1 MTTRS
6 WRHYITRPLS
16 LGLVVGLC
24 SLATAGT
31 SAAATWTP
39 IQIDNAADVGRFASM
54 AADANR
60 KLHVSYLDASGNLK
74 YASDKSGSWLAET
87 VTNPN
92 ITAGKVVL
100 AGTALALDAGN
111 NPHVNYHYNDTVN
124 ARGFRN
130 IVYNGSAWANPSTNI
145 TQNFA
150 PALDQ
155 ASSIFHR
162 GGFSHIAFV
171 KYNGSNS
178 SFQYVKNTTA
188 GNYAN
193 WGTVV
198 QIDAVENSGAS
209 NSIVVDS
216 QGKVFIVGY
225 NSTSTDLFYYTNESG
240 SFVKTTLVSS
250 TDAVGKY
257 CNLALDASD
266 NLHLTYLETTASP
279 ASYRIKYQFKP
290 AGGAWQSAVDLA
302 DAGQFGGFPS
312 IKTDANGSVHISYY
326 YSASSGSG
334 SLRYATNYSGS
345 WSNEEVDA
353 SSSDVGKYSSIA
365 VDSNRTVSIAY
376 YDATNSA
383 LRLSSTQITAVPVI
397 SLNPVSLAFGSVNR
411 WASSSL
417 PITISNSGQATLS
430 ISSISLSGASASQF
444 SKDSCSSVPSGG
456 NCTVTVTLTPDS
468 GGLKSASLSIA
479 SNDPVT
485 PTAQVPLSGS
495 SPWWISAQVGH
506 GGSGGS
512 ITPSGQQYVD
522 PGQSL
527 TFDITSAGAPF
538 SLSDVLVDDVS
549 VGAVG
554 SYTFSNVASDH
565 SIESLFVSP
574 IRLVGI
580 PFIYYATVQ
589 GAYDAIVESGTMQT
603 LTAIPAP
610 EALLIDQPVT
620 ATIKGGYD
628 PGFSSQSAS
637 TPLSSITISNGNLT
651 PDGLVL
657 Q

>member
-39 IQIDNAADVGRFASM
+39 VQIDNAADVGRYPSI

-60 KLHVSYLDASGNLK
+60 KLHISYLDAAGTLK
-74 YASDKSGSWLAET
+74 YASDKSGSWSSGT
-87 VTNPN
+87 VDNPN
-92 ITAGKVVL
+92 LIAGKVVL
-100 AGTALALDAGN
+100 AGTALAVDAAS
-111 NPHVNYHYNDTVN
+111 NPHINYYYYNSSSN
-124 ARGFRN
+124 RGMRN
-130 IVYNGSAWANPSTNI
+130 IVFNGSSWSNPSAINGSFTPGLDQSSAIFHKDGVSHLVFVKNANPNT
-145 TQNFA
+145 
-150 PALDQ
+150 
-155 ASSIFHR
+155 ASFYYT
-162 GGFSHIAFV
+162 
-171 KYNGSNS
+171 KNS
-178 SFQYVKNTTA
+178 SAGDYSSWTTA
-188 GNYAN
+188 
-193 WGTVV
+193 V
-198 QIDAVENSGAS
+198 QIDSANLSGTNNSV
-209 NSIVVDS
+209 VVDS
-216 QGKVFIVGY
+216 TGHVHVVGY
-225 NSTSTDLFYYTNESG
+225 NPSSADLFFYTNESG
-240 SFVKTTLVSS
+240 SWVKSTLAD
-250 TDAVGKY
+250 TADAVGKW
-257 CNLALDASD
+257 CSLAVDSSD
-266 NLHLTYLETTASP
+266 NLHLTYLESTSSP

-290 AGGAWQSAVDLA
+290 AGGAWQSAVDIA
-302 DAGQFGGFPS
+302 DAGELGGYPS
-312 IKTDANGSVHISYY
+312 VKADASGSVHISYY
-326 YSASSGSG
+326 YSAASGAG
-334 SLRYATNYSGS
+334 SLRYASNVSGS
-345 WSNEEVDA
+345 WSSEVVDA
-353 SSSDVGKYSSIA
+353 SSGDLGKYSSIT
-365 VDSNRTVSIAY
+365 VDSERTVSIAY
-376 YDATNSA
+376 YDVTNSA
-383 LRLSSTQITAVPVI
+383 LKLASAQITANPAL
-397 SLNPVSLAFGSVNR
+397 SLEPASLEFGSVNR

-417 PITISNSGQATLS
+417 PVTITNNGQATLS
-430 ISSISLSGASASQF
+430 ISSISFSGASASQF
-444 SKDSCSSVPSGG
+444 SSGSCSSVPAGG

-485 PTAQVPLSGS
+485 PTAQVALSGS

-522 PGQSL
+522 PGQNLS
-527 TFDITSAGAPF
+527 FDITSAGAPF
-538 SLSDVLVDDVS
+538 SLSDVLVDGVS

-589 GAYDAIVESGTMQT
+589 GAYSAMVESGTMQT

-610 EALLIDQPVT
+610 EALLVDQPVE
-620 ATIKGGYD
+620 ATIKGGYED
-628 PGFSSQSAS
+628 GFSSQTGS
-637 TPLSSITISNGNLT
+637 TALSSITISNGNLT